1 MIIFIIEIIAASVTA
16 ISAIALVFLKF
27 KRNDYYS
34 DDLEDIKDKLMKL
47 DIKCDTLNQRLDYLI
62 GSTVIADTINDLEE
76 RKGDK

>member
-47 DIKCDTLNQRLDYLI
+47 DMKVDTLNQRLDYLI
-62 GSTVIADTINDLEE
+62 GSTVIADTRDYLEE

>member
-47 DIKCDTLNQRLDYLI
+47 DMKCDTLNQRLDYLI
-62 GSTVIADTINDLEE
+62 GSMVIADTINDLKE

>member
-47 DIKCDTLNQRLDYLI
+47 DMKCDTLNQRLDYLI
-62 GSTVIADTINDLEE
+62 GSMAISNVINDFKES
-76 RKGDK
+76 KGDK